1 MCMYMYVCMY
11 VYIYLYIYI
20 HMCMDTKNIIVDL
33 LLNSLTAGIIAQGEV
48 VLYK

>member
-1 MCMYMYVCMY
+1 MY
-11 VYIYLYIYI
+11 VYVCIYMCVYMYIYI
-20 HMCMDTKNIIVDL
+20 CMDTKNIIVDL

>member
-1 MCMYMYVCMY
+1 
-11 VYIYLYIYI
+11 
-20 HMCMDTKNIIVDL
+20 MCMDTKNIIVDL

>member
-1 MCMYMYVCMY
+1 MYVCMCIY
-11 VYIYLYIYI
+11 VYIYIY
-20 HMCMDTKNIIVDL
+20 MCMDTKNIIVDL

>member
-1 MCMYMYVCMY
+1 MYICMCI
-11 VYIYLYIYI
+11 YIYIYI

-33 LLNSLTAGIIAQGEV
+33 ILNSLTAGIIAQGEV

>member
-1 MCMYMYVCMY
+1 MYVCVCM
-11 VYIYLYIYI
+11 YIYI
-20 HMCMDTKNIIVDL
+20 CMDTKNIIVDL